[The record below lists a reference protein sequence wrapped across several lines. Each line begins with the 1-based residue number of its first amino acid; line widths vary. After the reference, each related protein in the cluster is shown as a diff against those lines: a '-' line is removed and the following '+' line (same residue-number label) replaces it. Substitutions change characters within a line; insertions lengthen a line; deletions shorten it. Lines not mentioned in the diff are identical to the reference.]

1 MWGEPMREIFPG
13 YYPLSD
19 SDKNEIWN
27 SATFVFDTNGLLN
40 LYRYTQSTRDD
51 FLVVLDKLAERIWL
65 PYQVAVEFHENRPGV
80 IYRIRDAYRSFQND
94 LSKTAQAAK
103 AMTEKHRQ
111 YRQIGAEEAATEIAT
126 LFEKLQ
132 SSLGAQERALPDWL
146 RGDDPVLDRVT
157 SLFAGKVGHRPDA
170 ADTARLLG
178 IAKKRFDANTPPG
191 LRDKDKGGT
200 KQYGD
205 ALIWLEILDLAKT
218 KKTPIVFVT
227 DDGKDDWWLT
237 AGENEGQK
245 LGPLPALR
253 QELLDAAGVPLM
265 FYSWLGFVRRASAVS
280 ETTLPQSAIDEAE
293 RFVARQ
299 SDAYFAN
306 EILSALGEGKADGDD
321 RPSLVGDFRGST
333 VEEQLHKL
341 FGEKHK
347 LELWL
352 DSMKPESKIASELTE
367 ALQYVNSRID
377 EKNELKGFLDHVFNS
392 RSVGPDHVP

>member
-1 MWGEPMREIFPG
+1 MREIFPG

-19 SDKNEIWN
+19 SDKKEIWDN
-27 SATFVFDTNGLLN
+27 ATFVFDTNGLLN
-40 LYRYTQSTRDD
+40 LYRYTQSTRDN
-51 FLVVLDKLAERIWL
+51 FLAVLDKLGERIWL

-80 IYRIRDAYRSFQND
+80 IYKIRDAYRSFQAD
-94 LSKTAQAAK
+94 LAKTAQAAK
-103 AMTEKHRQ
+103 TMTEKHRQ
-111 YRQIGAEEAATEIAT
+111 YRQIGAEEAAKEIAT

-132 SSLGAQERALPDWL
+132 SSLGAEENALPDWL
-146 RGDDPVLDRVT
+146 RGEDPVLDRVT
-157 SLFAGKVGHRPDA
+157 SLFAGKVGRRPDT
-170 ADTARLLG
+170 ADAARLLE
-178 IAKKRFDANTPPG
+178 IAKKRFDSSTPPG

-205 ALIWLEILDLAKT
+205 ALIWLEILDLAKN

-265 FYSWLGFVRRASAVS
+265 FYSWIGFVRRASTVS

-293 RFVARQ
+293 RFVASQ
-299 SDAYFAN
+299 TNAYTAK
-306 EILSALGEGKADGDD
+306 EILFAFGGGREDGDD

-333 VEEQLHKL
+333 VEEQIHKL
-341 FGEKHK
+341 YGERHR

-352 DSMKPESKIASELTE
+352 NSMKPESEIASELTE
-367 ALQYVNSRID
+367 ALRYVNERIA
-377 EKNELKGFLDHVFNS
+377 EKIELKGFLDHVLYT
-392 RSVGPDHVP
+392 RSDGPDHVP